1 MRKIFL
7 PIILLQCICCCKVTN
22 EKSGE
27 RVNKSN
33 MNIPSDV
40 IVIKDSFQ
48 TSNDLYSSDKEF
60 LVSKNY
66 IGIRYVSE
74 GDTIIEEPVFSLTP
88 NVMKEIHSYGK
99 DIIPYLISQIDK
111 GKMVV
116 PGFINP
122 YESNL
127 GNTVIGVHWVSIMP
141 T

>member
-1 MRKIFL
+1 MRWTMLSF
-7 PIILLQCICCCKVTN
+7 PMCN
-22 EKSGE
+22 DYYGSEKE
-27 RVNKSN
+27 
-33 MNIPSDV
+33 
-40 IVIKDSFQ
+40 
-48 TSNDLYSSDKEF
+48 Y
-60 LVSKNY
+60 LVSRNY
-66 IGIRYVSE
+66 ICIRYVNNQ
-74 GDTIIEEPVFSLTP
+74 DTVIEEPVPGFP
-88 NVMKEIHSYGK
+88 PKVMKEIHSYGK